1 MDRRTV
7 SALAAVAAAAWLWPA
22 AAAGQAGGGDF
33 RTPWGDPDLTGTWSY
48 ASLTPLQRPEAL
60 ADREF
65 FTAEEAA
72 ERNLAVTLDRPP
84 PPGSVGSYNALWFDR
99 GRVSPDRRTSLIVDP
114 PNGRLPTRAE
124 VVERQAAR
132 RAHLRDH
139 PADSWLDRS
148 NWDRCITYHGVPP
161 VSTGYNNTYQ
171 ILQTPTHV
179 AIRVENIHDVRVIP
193 IDGRPRL
200 DDRIRQWNG
209 DSRAHWDGD
218 TLVVETA
225 NFSDQTVH
233 RFPSSRHTKAVERFR
248 RVAADRIDYRF
259 TIEDPTVYTQPWT
272 AVRPMPRL
280 DGYIIYEYACH
291 EGNYAMTN
299 ILTVERAREAE
310 AGR

>member
-7 SALAAVAAAAWLWPA
+7 SALAAVAAAAWMWPA
-22 AAAGQAGGGDF
+22 AAEGQAGGGDF

-132 RAHLRDH
+132 RAYLRDH